1 MSTNAQVAP
10 ERGAKKILVPIQEV
24 TSGHKKL
31 KSGVTVVFDGF
42 QVDLGKSHHTNSV
55 GGDVF
60 HYTDPVTGHE
70 KTLGVFMGDIVN
82 AATATVKG
90 VKHFL
95 FPSLN

>member
-1 MSTNAQVAP
+1 MAQTNSQTAP
-10 ERGAKKILVPIQEV
+10 KSGKTILVPVEEV
-24 TSGHKKL
+24 ALGHRKL
-31 KSGVTVVFDGF
+31 KTGVTVVFDGY

-60 HYTDPVTGHE
+60 HYIDPVTGHE
-70 KTLGVFMGDIVN
+70 KTLGVFMGEVVN
-82 AATATVKG
+82 AATIAIKG